1 MDSQQ
6 ADVLWAAASSAAA
19 LVFLCSKL
27 AVLNN
32 TVDIANAHKSKCF
45 RFSKF

>member
-6 ADVLWAAASSAAA
+6 ADVLWAAASSAGA

-27 AVLNN
+27 AAHNI
-32 TVDIANAHKSKCF
+32 VDIANAHESKCF
-45 RFSKF
+45 KF